1 MIYNDLTA
9 LIGHTPLLRLSRLA
23 ARHGA
28 VAELLAKVE
37 SFNPGGSVKDRVALR
52 MIEDAEARGL
62 LRPGSVI
69 IEPTSGNTGVGLA
82 WIARVKGYEVI
93 IVMPD
98 SMSLERQRLLRA
110 AGAQLVLT
118 EGRLGMKGAI
128 AEAER
133 LCRQTPGAF
142 IPDQFSNPAN
152 PEAHRLTTGEEI
164 WHDTDGRVDIFVA
177 GVGTGGTLVGVA
189 QALRSHNPKV
199 EIVAVEP
206 ATSAVL
212 SGGSPGPHGIQGIG
226 AGFVPNLLDTGLH
239 TSDILGTGLIDRI
252 IRVTDE
258 QAFTAARHLTATEG
272 LLAGIS
278 SGAALHAALQLAS
291 APENQGKRI
300 VTLLPDT
307 GERYLSTA
315 LFE

>member
-1 MIYNDLTA
+1 MIYDNLTQ

-98 SMSLERQRLLRA
+98 SMSLERQRLLCA

-133 LCRQTPGAF
+133 LCREMPGAF

-239 TSDILGTGLIDRI
+239 AADILGTGLIDRI

-258 QAFTAARHLTATEG
+258 QAFTAARGLTATEG